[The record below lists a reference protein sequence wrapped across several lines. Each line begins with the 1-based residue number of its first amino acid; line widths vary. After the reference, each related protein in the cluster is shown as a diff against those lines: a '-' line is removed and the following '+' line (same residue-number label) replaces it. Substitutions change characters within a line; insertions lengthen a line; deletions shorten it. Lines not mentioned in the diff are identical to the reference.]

1 MSRVALPEG
10 LRLQDASV
18 ADLLRLYGEILRE
31 LSERKIIRTT
41 NAPAGDYAE
50 YLVHQALGGTIAPN
64 SEKSWD
70 IETPER
76 KRVQV
81 KSRVVLNRLNRGQ
94 RQLSVIRSFDFD
106 DLALVLFDPSYAV
119 LAAVLIPAEI
129 VQHNSSYRADVN
141 GYVLF
146 ATDTLL
152 QHPRGVDISGKLR
165 AVT

>member
-1 MSRVALPEG
+1 MALLDG
-10 LRLQDASV
+10 IKLRDASV
-18 ADLLRLYGEILRE
+18 AELLHLYGEILRE
-31 LSERKIIRTT
+31 LSERKITRTT

-50 YLVHQALGGTIAPN
+50 YLVHQALGGKIAPN

-70 IETPER
+70 IETPEG

-81 KSRVVLNRLNRGQ
+81 KCRVVLNRRNRGQ

-119 LAAVLIPAEI
+119 VDSVLVPSEI
-129 VQHNSSYRADVN
+129 VRDSSSYRAYVN

-152 QHPRGVDISGKLR
+152 HHPRAVDISDRLR
-165 AVT
+165 AVR